1 MTAQLANVTID
12 CHDALAVGRFWSAV
26 LGRPLATEPEPS
38 TGFAMIGVLDHET
51 PGGAVNWLFAKVPE
65 GKTAKNRMHVDLVAD
80 DREAEVDR
88 LVGLGAKRLAD
99 QAEYGLAWTVLAD
112 PEGNE
117 FCIAGAGAGD

>member
-12 CHDALAVGRFWSAV
+12 CHDALVVGSFWSAV

-38 TGFAMIGVLDHET
+38 EGFAMIGGLDHET
-51 PGGAVNWLFAKVPE
+51 PGGAVNWLFNQVPE
-65 GKTAKNRMHVDLVAD
+65 SKTAKNRMHVDLVAD

-88 LVGLGAKRLAD
+88 LIGPGAKRLAD
-99 QAEYGLAWTVLAD
+99 KAEFGLRWTVLAD

-117 FCIAGAGAGD
+117 FCVAESGTDD